1 MRAII
6 PVVIFAGGQGTRIR
20 DVADD
25 IPKPLIRVG
34 NRPILWHVMSIYAQY
49 EIKDFIVCLGYKGWL
64 IKEFFLN
71 YQRFTSDLH
80 IDLSKENFAKYL
92 SNPENLD
99 WRITLAETG
108 ITTQTAGRLWHVK
121 KFIQDAEIFC
131 VTYGDGLSDIDI
143 DALIHFHKS
152 HGKIGTVT
160 GVHPVGRFGVLDVVE
175 SDGVPMVKAF
185 QEKPQSLEGFI
196 NGGFF
201 VFDQR
206 IWDFVTN
213 DPNMPFEQKPLMNLA
228 DAGEL
233 AVYEHNGFWQPMDTF
248 REWNLLNNIW
258 DSGDIRWL
266 RNSHV

>member
-1 MRAII
+1 MTNI

-34 NRPILWHVMSIYAQY
+34 NRPILWHVMSIYARY
-49 EIKDFIVCLGYKGWL
+49 DIKDFVVCLGYKGWL

-71 YQRFTSDLH
+71 YQRFTADVH
-80 IDLSKENFAKYL
+80 IDLSREDHAEYL
-92 SNPENLD
+92 SNPEMLD

-108 ITTQTAGRLWHVK
+108 DSTQTAGRLWRVK
-121 KFIQDAEIFC
+121 QYVQDAEIFC
-131 VTYGDGLSDIDI
+131 VTYGDGLSNVNIDE
-143 DALIHFHKS
+143 LIKFHRS

-160 GVHPVGRFGVLDVVE
+160 GVHPVGRFGVLDVRDE
-175 SDGVPMVKAF
+175 ANTPMVNAF

-206 IWDFVTN
+206 LWDFVN
-213 DPNMPFEQKPLMNLA
+213 DDATMPFEQKPLMNLA
-228 DAGEL
+228 AAGEL
-233 AVYEHNGFWQPMDTF
+233 AVYEHNGFWQPMDTY
-248 REWNLLNNIW
+248 REWKLLNEIW

-266 RNSHV
+266 ESNDV